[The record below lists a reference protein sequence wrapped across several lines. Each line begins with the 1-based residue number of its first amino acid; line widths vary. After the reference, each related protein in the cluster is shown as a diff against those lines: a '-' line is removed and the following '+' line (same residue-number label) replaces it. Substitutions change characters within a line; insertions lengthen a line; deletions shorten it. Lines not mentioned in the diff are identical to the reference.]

1 MPHYLIPMLLILI
14 LACGLAGKAAKDE
27 NPVQTVASVDIQR
40 YLGVWYQQAFYP
52 ARFQKADCGKVV
64 TAEYSLLENGKIR
77 VINTCYA
84 DAEGKVVK
92 NRAKAKAWS
101 VDPSNS
107 KLKVMFFWPFKGDY
121 WIVKL
126 DQQNYSYTVVSD
138 PSREY
143 LWILTREK
151 TFDRNTYQEIVDW
164 LHSNGWNIDRL
175 VFTGMLK

>member
-1 MPHYLIPMLLILI
+1 MPHYLIPILLLLC
-14 LACGLAGKAAKDE
+14 LAGGLAGKAAKAE
-27 NPVQTVASVDIQR
+27 NPVQTVSSVDIQR

-64 TAEYSLLENGKIR
+64 TAEYSLLKNGKIR
-77 VINTCYA
+77 VVNTCYA
-84 DAEGKVVK
+84 DADAKVVK

-126 DQQNYSYTVVSD
+126 DQKNYSYTVVSD

-143 LWILTREK
+143 LWILTRDK
-151 TFDRNTYQEIVDW
+151 VFDQITYQEIVDW
-164 LHSNGWNIDRL
+164 LQSNGWNIDRL
-175 VFTGMLK
+175 VFTGALK